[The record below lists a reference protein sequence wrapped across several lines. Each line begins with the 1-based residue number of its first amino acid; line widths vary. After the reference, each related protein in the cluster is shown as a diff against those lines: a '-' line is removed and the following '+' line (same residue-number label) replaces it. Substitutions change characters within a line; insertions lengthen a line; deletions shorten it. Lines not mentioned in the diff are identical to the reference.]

1 MLPAQNYV
9 WPTDASKYLTSAFA
23 EFRPRHYH
31 AALDIKTWNRT
42 GYRVFA
48 IDDGYIFRVRVG
60 SFGYGRAIYL
70 KLRDGRIVVYGHLQ
84 RFIRKL
90 QNYTD
95 SLRLARQKYVL
106 DQYLKPGQFPVR
118 RGQLIAFSGETGI
131 GVPHLHFEM
140 RDAKNRPINPLKFY
154 RERLRDTI
162 PPALSRLAVIPL
174 SAKTFINFEP
184 DTLLLDI
191 PRQKKAVLTDPVY
204 LTGKAYLALKASDR
218 ADGVNNR
225 FGIYEF
231 EMFVNDSLV
240 YTARF
245 DRFSYAQNPLIELD
259 KNFSLKRRGSGVF
272 QNLYR
277 MPANG
282 LEFYGNTA
290 VGGGALTANN
300 LKYGRNQLRIRA
312 ADYFGNSSELS
323 LAVIYYPEETVQ
335 TYGLTRLGKRILF
348 NVKSRNPLHHIDL
361 SFQRAGETAWISGM
375 PYELRDMKKVFTEYH
390 YFLSAGND
398 SLGKISRLMITPFI
412 SEKVPLVPRILELQK
427 AANQSDPA
435 VPPHAHFFGSRVGLL
450 LPADYPE
457 MKNMPGIER
466 YHLKSGREYDLLP
479 QNWQSSLER
488 VKKFRGKPL
497 LSFLSRWKMIR
508 PGVRAVLASEDTVL
522 QISFS
527 PNSVYDT
534 LYSAIFTRSFSNTP
548 ETGKSLLPVYDVR
561 PFDRPLRNGA
571 TLRLTL
577 PDRLKA
583 RPGLGVYYLD
593 QKKGWLFLPTRID
606 SANHTFQTRVLS
618 LEKFTLFQD
627 TVPPEIHLLN
637 RMPGKTLRPGN
648 KSIRF
653 KVEDKVSGIMKERQ
667 ITVRIDGKWSL
678 FEYDPE
684 EDEVSIWP
692 SYLPRGSHVIE
703 IQAADNVGNTA
714 YFKKS
719 YIK

>member
-300 LKYGRNQLRIRA
+300 LKYGRITLATARNYPWRLFITRKRRFKLTALR
-312 ADYFGNSSELS
+312 
-323 LAVIYYPEETVQ
+323 
-335 TYGLTRLGKRILF
+335 
-348 NVKSRNPLHHIDL
+348 
-361 SFQRAGETAWISGM
+361 AW
-375 PYELRDMKKVFTEYH
+375 EREF
-390 YFLSAGND
+390 FL
-398 SLGKISRLMITPFI
+398 M
-412 SEKVPLVPRILELQK
+412 
-427 AANQSDPA
+427 
-435 VPPHAHFFGSRVGLL
+435 SRV
-450 LPADYPE
+450 E
-457 MKNMPGIER
+457 IR
-466 YHLKSGREYDLLP
+466 Y
-479 QNWQSSLER
+479 
-488 VKKFRGKPL
+488 
-497 LSFLSRWKMIR
+497 
-508 PGVRAVLASEDTVL
+508 T
-522 QISFS
+522 IS
-527 PNSVYDT
+527 
-534 LYSAIFTRSFSNTP
+534 IC
-548 ETGKSLLPVYDVR
+548 
-561 PFDRPLRNGA
+561 
-571 TLRLTL
+571 
-577 PDRLKA
+577 
-583 RPGLGVYYLD
+583 
-593 QKKGWLFLPTRID
+593 LF
-606 SANHTFQTRVLS
+606 
-618 LEKFTLFQD
+618 
-627 TVPPEIHLLN
+627 
-637 RMPGKTLRPGN
+637 
-648 KSIRF
+648 
-653 KVEDKVSGIMKERQ
+653 KERAKPPGYPGCPMNCG
-667 ITVRIDGKWSL
+667 T
-678 FEYDPE
+678 
-684 EDEVSIWP
+684 
-692 SYLPRGSHVIE
+692 
-703 IQAADNVGNTA
+703 
-714 YFKKS
+714 
-719 YIK
+719 